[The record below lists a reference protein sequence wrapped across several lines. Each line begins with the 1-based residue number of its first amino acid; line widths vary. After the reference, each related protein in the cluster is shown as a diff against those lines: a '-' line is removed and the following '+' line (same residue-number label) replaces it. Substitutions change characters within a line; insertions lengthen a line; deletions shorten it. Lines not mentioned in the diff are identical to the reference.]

1 MEGIVQEGG
10 YLLKRNKILFKQIKG
25 EMLKNLKSYLKGRR
39 KRKKD
44 RARLKNNCL
53 MTWLDS
59 DCFDGASQLV
69 WGLSP
74 PP

>member
-44 RARLKNNCL
+44 RASK
-53 MTWLDS
+53 
-59 DCFDGASQLV
+59 V
-69 WGLSP
+69 EE
-74 PP
+74 